1 MGWGRGGRG
10 RSGWGRGKGDRG
22 EDGAAE
28 EKKAHYFEVPRKKL
42 TTAII
47 SKPSLPK
54 SNIAPWT
61 ERVAIW
67 CYFGGWLLR
76 RCFANFWGKCPDV
89 SSRCRCLTSDQYE
102 QLRFQWFRLAGKHAE
117 IFANLTYYADHPN
130 MYILSPQI
138 GKIWKSS
145 RPNIW
150 WIAQFSGSRW
160 TQWVNCSFNRLAYDC
175 TSDLCPSLSEMDQT
189 WSGRYSARSAFLQLS
204 HLKTTCISKINML
217 QLIGYLNTLFILI
230 AALLV
235 TRVVP
240 PMVSWD
246 YISSW
251 NGSTYWWIRPTFQCC
266 LSMGRCSI
274 QAVQNIILELQLL
287 QLSLPRYGW
296 IRLN

>member
-28 EKKAHYFEVPRKKL
+28 EKKVHYFEVPRKKL
-42 TTAII
+42 TTAKI

-61 ERVAIW
+61 ERVAIL
-67 CYFGGWLLR
+67 CYLRGWLLR

-130 MYILSPQI
+130 MYILSPQT

-150 WIAQFSGSRW
+150 RIAPFF
-160 TQWVNCSFNRLAYDC
+160 WVKMNAV
-175 TSDLCPSLSEMDQT
+175 SE
-189 WSGRYSARSAFLQLS
+189 
-204 HLKTTCISKINML
+204 
-217 QLIGYLNTLFILI
+217 LF
-230 AALLV
+230 
-235 TRVVP
+235 
-240 PMVSWD
+240 
-246 YISSW
+246 
-251 NGSTYWWIRPTFQCC
+251 F
-266 LSMGRCSI
+266 
-274 QAVQNIILELQLL
+274 
-287 QLSLPRYGW
+287 
-296 IRLN
+296 